1 MSTKRIYSPF
11 EIVYNGSISIEN
23 FPGIIY
29 DDANIIFQTNQAE
42 INLRALFNGNNVNTM
57 KINSKDV
64 TLIPKKN
71 KFFFTDN
78 LINSGEAFERAGGF
92 KKKTY
97 KKKTKRRSQKKRK
110 PRKSRKSIKR
120 RQTKRR
126 LTKRRR

>member
-57 KINSKDV
+57 EINSKDV

-71 KFFFTDN
+71 KFFFTEN
-78 LINSGEAFERAGGF
+78 LINSVEALERAGGL

-97 KKKTKRRSQKKRK
+97 KKKTKRRAKKGRPTK
-110 PRKSRKSIKR
+110 NRRPTKR
-120 RQTKRR
+120 RQIKKRR
-126 LTKRRR
+126 PTKRRR